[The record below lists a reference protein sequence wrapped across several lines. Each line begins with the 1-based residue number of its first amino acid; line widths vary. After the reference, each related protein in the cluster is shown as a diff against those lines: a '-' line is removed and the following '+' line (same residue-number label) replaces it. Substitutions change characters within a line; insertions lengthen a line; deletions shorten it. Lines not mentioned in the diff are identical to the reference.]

1 MIPRIAEAPSLEQ
14 AYVDFLKALKH
25 SGFEGQ
31 IHTDYADRVV
41 LSTDNS
47 IYQRQPQAVVYPRH
61 RDDVV
66 RLCTLLGDP
75 RFRRVVVAPR
85 GGGTGTNG
93 QSLSDGIIVD
103 LSRHMNQILE
113 FNPDERWV
121 RVQSGVVKDQ
131 LNAFVKSHG
140 LFFAPELSTSN
151 RATIGG
157 MVNTDA
163 SGQGSCRY
171 GKTRDHVLE
180 TESVMIGGQVWTA
193 SPLSL
198 ADFFDQAGGDGPWQ
212 KAQRTIHK
220 IYQDNRAEIE
230 ARFPKLNRCLTG
242 YDLAH
247 IVDKDNTFN
256 LNSILCGS
264 EGTLAF
270 LTEVKLNLVPIPKY
284 SALVNVCYADF
295 QHALE
300 DARTLMSADPASIET
315 VDGIVLGLARD
326 NINWSKVQDLLPKEA
341 EIAQGVN
348 FVEFTDDCE
357 DGLKAQI
364 ARFEAV
370 MESNPFTS
378 RLAYQV
384 VEGDANVKAI
394 WGMRKLSVGLL
405 GNVSTA
411 ARPIPFVEDTAVPP
425 ENLPDFIREFRAML
439 DRYGLPYGMFGHVDA
454 GVLHVRPAL
463 DMKVDGDKALLRPIT
478 DEVQRLVTK
487 YNGLLWGEHG
497 KGVRSEYVPEV
508 FGPQLYACL
517 QDIKSLFDPYNQLN
531 PGKICVPKQV
541 DAHLL
546 KLDEV
551 PLRGDYDRKVPEHLR
566 TSFDSAMNCNGNGA
580 CFNYDLDDAMCPSW
594 KATRERRHSPKGR
607 SSLIREW
614 VYRLGQQDVKGVE
627 GLAGKNA
634 SLLRRLKNSWGKKR
648 GDYDFSHEV
657 MEAMDGC
664 LACKSCVSQC
674 PIKVNVPA
682 FRSLF
687 LSLYYTRYVRPLRHY
702 LIANLEGLLPYFA
715 RVPKLYNAVMGSGL
729 VKAILAHQVGMVDSP
744 LLSGRDLVKEMK
756 VLGIEWAT
764 PDRLEALSAPERAKA
779 VVVVQDAFTRYFE
792 TDMLVKSLA
801 LLKKLGFMVFVAAYQ
816 SNGKPLQVHGFLDRF
831 RTVASQSA
839 AALKV
844 LEDCNVPL
852 VGLEPS
858 MTLVYRQEYA
868 KVLPH
873 TDVPNVQLVQEWLA
887 TKCDHLDSLDLNLPR
902 SDYVLL
908 PHCTEKT
915 SEPAAFSQWQSVFAS
930 FGLGLSTQ
938 PSGCCGMAG
947 TYGHE
952 ADNLETSKEIYALSW
967 QKKVNADDGGQTVL
981 ATGYSCR
988 CQVKRLDDISL
999 SHPLDLLHALVCA
1012 EEMA

>member
-14 AYVDFLKALKH
+14 LYVDFLDALKS
-25 SGFEGQ
+25 SGFKGEIQ
-31 IHTDYADRVV
+31 ADYADRVV

-47 IYQRQPQAVVYPRH
+47 IYQRQPQAVVYPQH
-61 RDDVV
+61 REDVV
-66 RLCTLLGDP
+66 KLCTLLGNP

-103 LSRHMNQILE
+103 LSRHMNRILA
-113 FNPDERWV
+113 FNPEERWI

-180 TESVMIGGQVWTA
+180 TESVMIGGQVWKA
-193 SPLSL
+193 SPLKPS
-198 ADFFDQAGGDGPWQ
+198 AFFEQTDGDGPWQ
-212 KAQRTIHK
+212 KAQRTLYKLYH
-220 IYQDNRAEIE
+220 DNRTEIE

-247 IVDKDNTFN
+247 IVDEDNNFD
-256 LNSILCGS
+256 LNSVLCGS

-270 LTEVKLNLVPIPKY
+270 LTEVTLNLVPIPKY

-315 VDGIVLGLARD
+315 VDGVVLGLARD
-326 NINWSKVQDLLPKEA
+326 NINWAKVKDLLPREA
-341 EIAQGVN
+341 EVAQGVN
-348 FVEFTDDCE
+348 FVEFSDDSE

-364 ARFEAV
+364 AKFAAIV
-370 MESNPFTS
+370 ADHPFTS
-378 RLAYQV
+378 RLAYKV
-384 VEGDANVKAI
+384 VEGETNVKAI

-405 GNVSTA
+405 GNVSGA
-411 ARPIPFVEDTAVPP
+411 ARPVPFVEDTAVPP
-425 ENLPDFIREFRAML
+425 ENLPDFIREFRALL
-439 DRYGLPYGMFGHVDA
+439 DSYNLPYGMFGHVDA

-463 DMKVDGDKALLRPIT
+463 DMKQDAHTALLRPIT

-508 FGPQLYACL
+508 FGAQLYDCL
-517 QDIKSLFDPYNQLN
+517 RTLKSLFDPYNQLN
-531 PGKICVPKQV
+531 PGKICVPQQV
-541 DAHLL
+541 EAELL

-551 PLRGDYDRKVPEHLR
+551 PLRGDYDRKVPENLR

-594 KATRERRHSPKGR
+594 KATRDRRHSPKGR

-614 VYRLGQQDVKGVE
+614 LYRLGREDVHTLE
-627 GLAGKNA
+627 GQTAKSA
-634 SLLRRLKNSWGKKR
+634 SFGARLKNSWRKKR
-648 GDYDFSHEV
+648 GEYDYSHEV
-657 MEAMDGC
+657 LQAMDGC

-687 LSLYYTRYVRPLRHY
+687 LSLYYTRYQRPLRHY
-702 LIANLEGLLPYFA
+702 LIANLEVLLPYFA
-715 RVPKLYNAVMGSGL
+715 KLPGLYNRVMGSGI
-729 VKAILAHQVGMVDSP
+729 VKGLLARTLGMVDSP
-744 LLSGRDLVKEMK
+744 LLSGRALAKEMK
-756 VLGIEWAT
+756 ALGIEWAT
-764 PDRLEALSAPERAKA
+764 PNTINALSAHEREKA
-779 VVVVQDAFTRYFE
+779 VIVVQDAFTSFFE
-792 TDMLVKSLA
+792 TDMLLRSLA
-801 LLKKLGFMVFVAAYQ
+801 VLKKLGFNVFVAPYQ

-831 RTVASQSA
+831 RRVARQSA
-839 AALKV
+839 ASLKALEGCGV
-844 LEDCNVPL
+844 AL

-868 KVLPH
+868 KVLPE
-873 TDVPNVQLVQEWLA
+873 TERPNVQLVQEWLA
-887 TKCDHLDSLDLNLPR
+887 TQSDQLAASALSACNT
-902 SDYVLL
+902 DYVLL

-915 SEPAAFSQWQSVFAS
+915 SQPATFSQWQKVFAS
-930 FGLGLSTQ
+930 LGLTLTTQ

-952 ADNLETSKEIYALSW
+952 AANLETSKEIYALSW
-967 QKKVNADDGGQTVL
+967 QEKVAQNGDASNLL

-988 CQVKRLDDISL
+988 CQVKRLDDVAL
-999 SHPLDLLHALVCA
+999 RHPLDLLYDLLCG